1 MIHCKFIYFNINI
14 NICNPN
20 KYFYNFLF
28 NNFSQAKQPQLWTCQ
43 SNVEIIISY
52 NQAFRWW
59 FFRKWIWTKDFS
71 SNELKIN
78 NKNWFELNFFF
89 QLSLKTLTSTNSSTF
104 FTILNGIEHLLLS
117 EKFTI
122 KNANDILKIAF
133 ENFKNANSQLI
144 SLSLLKLITST
155 TYFSKFDHK
164 ILF

>member
-1 MIHCKFIYFNINI
+1 M
-14 NICNPN
+14 
-20 KYFYNFLF
+20 
-28 NNFSQAKQPQLWTCQ
+28 
-43 SNVEIIISY
+43 
-52 NQAFRWW
+52 
-59 FFRKWIWTKDFS
+59 
-71 SNELKIN
+71 KIN
-78 NKNWFELNFFF
+78 NKNWFEFFF
-89 QLSLKTLTSTNSSTF
+89 QLSLKTLTSTNPSIF

-164 ILF
+164 IKF